1 MKLIIYMPAINEEAN
16 IAEVINKLPRQ
27 IEHVKTI
34 EYLVVDDGST
44 DHTVEVSRQ
53 RLVLSVISHNRNRGV
68 GASFQTAVQYALE
81 NQADILVG
89 IDADGQFDANEIPKL
104 IDPIVSQKAD
114 MVIGNRFANGKPEIM
129 PSFKY
134 FGNNLIATLIGM
146 ISGQKFQDVSCGF
159 RAYNRETL
167 LRLNLF
173 GNFTYTHE
181 TILSQL
187 FKGMRIVE
195 IPVFVRYDENRK
207 SRVAS
212 NLFLYAFQSSK
223 IILRVLVDYRPMPFF
238 GALGGIFF
246 GIGTLFELFLL
257 IYYILNTRF
266 TPYKA
271 FGFIG
276 LGFIIFGLLVF
287 LVAFIADMIN
297 RVKLNQ
303 EKILYELKKSRYSD
317 K

>member
-1 MKLIIYMPAINEEAN
+1 MPAKNEEAN
-16 IAEVINKLPRQ
+16 IAEVINKLPHQ

-34 EYLVVDDGST
+34 EYLVVDDGCT

-53 RLVLSVISHNRNRGV
+53 LGLSVISHNRNRGV

-129 PSFKY
+129 SPVKY

-187 FKGMRIVE
+187 FKEMRIVE
-195 IPVFVRYDENRK
+195 IPIFVRYDENRK

-246 GIGTLFELFLL
+246 GIGTLFEFFLL
-257 IYYILNTRF
+257 IYYILNSRF